1 MADIKTK
8 INVEVTFKDGVTQKY
23 KADISTTP
31 NDRFIRL
38 FSKDREFL
46 FNSDVIE
53 CIEVLSEELV
63 K

>member
-1 MADIKTK
+1 MAELIK
-8 INVEVTFKDGVTQKY
+8 IDVEVTFKDGESQRY
-23 KADISTTP
+23 QASGESTP

-38 FSKDREFL
+38 FNKDREFL

-53 CIEVLSEELV
+53 CIEILNKEV